1 MTDTKGKRTRERI
14 VTSAAP
20 IFNQR
25 GYGASVSDLME
36 ATGLEKGGIY
46 RHFESKDAIAVA
58 AFDHTVRLQAE
69 RIRAYVSAA
78 PRDAVARMVAVAEA
92 LASVTENPTV
102 PGGCPLL
109 NTAVECDDAD
119 DPLHRELR
127 SRTRRAMTDLLR
139 AVAKIVGE
147 GVSSGELAAATR
159 PDAEAS
165 TLVASMEG
173 AIMMSKLY
181 KDPAHVWR
189 AVARVRERAESLR
202 RRRASAKT
210 GS

>member
-1 MTDTKGKRTRERI
+1 MS
-14 VTSAAP
+14 SAAP

-25 GYGASVSDLME
+25 GYAGASVSHLME

-58 AFDHTVRLQAE
+58 AFDHTVRLQAD
-69 RIRAYVSAA
+69 RIRDYVHAA
-78 PRDAVARMVAVAEA
+78 PPDAVSRMVAVAEA

-139 AVAKIVGE
+139 AISKIVAD
-147 GVSSGELAAATR
+147 GVSSRELAPATR

-181 KDPAHVWR
+181 RDPAHVWR
-189 AVARVRERAESLR
+189 AVAGVRERAELLR
-202 RRRASAKT
+202 RRKPPVKPSR
-210 GS
+210 